1 MSRQCVVFAKV
12 FKVGGLVMEQWVQ
25 QVGFSVDGTFIL
37 TNNVLNA
44 GIDNATR
51 YRTEALRL

>member
-1 MSRQCVVFAKV
+1 MSRQCVVFTKV
-12 FKVGGLVMEQWVQ
+12 FKVGGLLMEQWVQ
-25 QVGFSVDGTFIL
+25 QVEFCVDGTFIL

-51 YRTEALRL
+51 YRAETPRL